1 MNKNF
6 YLLLVAV
13 GLLSG
18 GYFIHAGFSLTRS
31 GSLQLSKASRVVE
44 SRAAPSESQVWFQG
58 MGMIITVSP
67 NSPKDELSWLKPDSG
82 NDPVPS
88 FGGASVQ
95 GASVKNE
102 RLLSAD
108 FSGLSKTGE
117 EKNRSS
123 VAQVSRIE
131 IANRV
136 FSKTEGDGLQAGVM
150 PEQKELATETDTCR
164 QSKSRKRVLQRM
176 FRP

>member
-1 MNKNF
+1 MNKKF
-6 YLLLVAV
+6 YLLLFAV
-13 GLLSG
+13 GLLPG
-18 GYFIHAGFSLTRS
+18 GYFMHAGFSLTRS

-67 NSPKDELSWLKPDSG
+67 NSPKDELSSLKPDSG

-88 FGGASVQ
+88 FGRASVED
-95 GASVKNE
+95 E

-108 FSGLSKTGE
+108 FSGLSETGE

-136 FSKTEGDGLQAGVM
+136 FSKVEGDGLQAGVM

>member
-13 GLLSG
+13 GLLPG

-44 SRAAPSESQVWFQG
+44 SGAASSESQVWFQG

-67 NSPKDELSWLKPDSG
+67 NSPKDGLSSLKPDSG

-88 FGGASVQ
+88 FGGASV
-95 GASVKNE
+95 KNE

-108 FSGLSKTGE
+108 FSGLSETGE

-136 FSKTEGDGLQAGVM
+136 FSKVEGGGLQAGVM
-150 PEQKELATETDTCR
+150 PEQKELATEMNTCR

>member
-1 MNKNF
+1 MNKKF
-6 YLLLVAV
+6 YLLLFAV
-13 GLLSG
+13 GLLPG
-18 GYFIHAGFSLTRS
+18 GYFMHAGFSLTRS

-67 NSPKDELSWLKPDSG
+67 NSPKNELSSLKPDSG
-82 NDPVPS
+82 NEPVPS
-88 FGGASVQ
+88 FGGASVE
-95 GASVKNE
+95 GE

-108 FSGLSKTGE
+108 FSGLSGSGE

-123 VAQVSRIE
+123 VARVSRIE

-136 FSKTEGDGLQAGVM
+136 FSKMECGGLQAGVM

-164 QSKSRKRVLQRM
+164 QSRSRKRVLQKM

>member
-1 MNKNF
+1 MNKKF
-6 YLLLVAV
+6 YLLLFAV
-13 GLLSG
+13 GLLPG
-18 GYFIHAGFSLTRS
+18 GYFMHAGFSLTRS

-67 NSPKDELSWLKPDSG
+67 NSPKKEFSSLKPDSG
-82 NDPVPS
+82 NEPVPS
-88 FGGASVQ
+88 FGGASVED
-95 GASVKNE
+95 E

-108 FSGLSKTGE
+108 FSGVSGSGE